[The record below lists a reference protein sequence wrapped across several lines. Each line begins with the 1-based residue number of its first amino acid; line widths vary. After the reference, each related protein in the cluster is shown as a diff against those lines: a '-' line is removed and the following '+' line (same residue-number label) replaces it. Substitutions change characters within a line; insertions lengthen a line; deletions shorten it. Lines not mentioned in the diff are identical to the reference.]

1 MRIFSSNVLP
11 ERMMAWGYPV
21 SDCCRTASWTT
32 LFSWG
37 ARGTAL
43 VLVKV
48 NGFLTSVYGLIQTS
62 MGPTFVW
69 NAFRLSTHPRLSVR
83 PQSFL
88 ATRLQPPHQGR
99 CEMRLL
105 FPSSSKRWRLFASLL
120 RIGRVGYGCLD
131 AARFATSHR
140 ARLIVARSSTG
151 SDYTELIQE
160 ASILSLLLRG
170 TDHHWNYSRPDG
182 KKLKS
187 NYPVYDR
194 LRILDQGD
202 VYWKFRGTVFKSTKH
217 IDVK

>member
-1 MRIFSSNVLP
+1 
-11 ERMMAWGYPV
+11 MMAWGYPV

-69 NAFRLSTHPRLSVR
+69 NAFRLSTRPRLSVR

-88 ATRLQPPHQGR
+88 TRGYSPTLAHQQR

-105 FPSSSKRWRLFASLL
+105 FPSSSKRWRLFALLL

-131 AARFATSHR
+131 AARFCNQPSDKINRGSVFYRVWLYR
-140 ARLIVARSSTG
+140 ADTRGIYLVSVITWRWSPP
-151 SDYTELIQE
+151 ELFP
-160 ASILSLLLRG
+160 
-170 TDHHWNYSRPDG
+170 PDG
-182 KKLKS
+182 AKKLKS
-187 NYPVYDR
+187 NYPVHDPLEIHPPR
-194 LRILDQGD
+194 
-202 VYWKFRGTVFKSTKH
+202 
-217 IDVK
+217 